1 MKKNALLVQERLK
14 LPIELA
20 LNKTNSILELT
31 KGSVQSQMT

>member
-14 LPIELA
+14 LPIEL
-20 LNKTNSILELT
+20 NNTNSILELT